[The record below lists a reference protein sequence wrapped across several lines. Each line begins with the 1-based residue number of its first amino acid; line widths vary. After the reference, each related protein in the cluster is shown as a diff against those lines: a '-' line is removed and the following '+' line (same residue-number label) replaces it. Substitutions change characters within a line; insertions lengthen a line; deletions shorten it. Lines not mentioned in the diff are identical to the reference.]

1 MKVIINEEGFIPGL
15 GRGPFKTPFELDSNQ
30 VFNLRQLGYL
40 VLEVKE
46 SPDRLNLDPSHLP
59 EKEFQPEEEGSLIE
73 EVDTEGEDQEVE
85 ESDETVDEEVDTEE
99 ESESNEEQEV
109 EESDETTDEEDESQ
123 EESEDEEFDELVKE
137 IGKESTVPE
146 LKKILDDAGIEYKYN
161 ARKDELL
168 EKIEQ
173 NKDKL

>member
-15 GRGPFKTPFELDSNQ
+15 GRGPFKTPFDLDSNQ

-46 SPDRLNLDPSHLP
+46 SPDRIKLDPSHLP
-59 EKEFQPEEEGSLIE
+59 EKESQPEEEGSLIE
-73 EVDTEGEDQEVE
+73 EINTEEETESNEDQEVE
-85 ESDETVDEEVDTEE
+85 ETDETADEELDTEE
-99 ESESNEEQEV
+99 ETESNEDQEV
-109 EESDETTDEEDESQ
+109 EETDETADEE
-123 EESEDEEFDELVKE
+123 EEFDELVKE

-146 LKKILDDAGIEYKYN
+146 LKKLLDDAGIEYKYN

-168 EKIEQ
+168 EKIDQ

>member
-15 GRGPFKTPFELDSNQ
+15 GRGPFKTPFDLDSNQ

-46 SPDRLNLDPSHLP
+46 SPDRIKLDPSHLP
-59 EKEFQPEEEGSLIE
+59 KKESQPEEEGSLIE
-73 EVDTEGEDQEVE
+73 EINTEEETESNEDQEVE
-85 ESDETVDEEVDTEE
+85 ETDETADEELDTEE
-99 ESESNEEQEV
+99 ETESNEDQEV
-109 EESDETTDEEDESQ
+109 EETDETADEE
-123 EESEDEEFDELVKE
+123 EEFDELVKE

-146 LKKILDDAGIEYKYN
+146 LKKLLDDAGIEYKYN

-168 EKIEQ
+168 EKIDQ

>member
-15 GRGPFKTPFELDSNQ
+15 GRGPFKTPFDLDSNQ

-46 SPDRLNLDPSHLP
+46 SPDRIKLDPSHLP
-59 EKEFQPEEEGSLIE
+59 EKESQPEEEGSLIE
-73 EVDTEGEDQEVE
+73 EVNTEDGDQEVEETEETADKELDTEEETESDEDQEVE
-85 ESDETVDEEVDTEE
+85 ETADEEE
-99 ESESNEEQEV
+99 
-109 EESDETTDEEDESQ
+109 ESQ

-146 LKKILDDAGIEYKYN
+146 LKKLLDDAGIEYKYN